1 MGCEQVLTGNEERVA
16 NSIAFGIAYERKFVC
31 RRMREQAEKLKNDR
45 DMQSIVAKTCL
56 ALLKRMADELE
67 KQAEDP
73 DVTARKIVLAARPKS
88 CRTKEG

>member
-56 ALLKRMADELE
+56 ALSRALARIAKGELQCPIE
-67 KQAEDP
+67 TQSRSTSA
-73 DVTARKIVLAARPKS
+73 VS
-88 CRTKEG
+88 